1 MKTKRFC
8 WILLLN
14 LLVLTAGAEPY
25 ETVVLKNGSVLEG
38 YISVQHPGKDI
49 IFFAEKATV
58 YIPVKQVKSV
68 LEYDIE
74 IETLS
79 DPWKAWVGDNPL
91 LVKTVRG
98 SKFLQ
103 MTDIILV
110 ETPLYSNW
118 NVVPRKVR
126 ILEKGEVIKYLDF
139 TPNSY
144 YLDWKDIQAI
154 KRAPRATTDLTGLID
169 VVALRTGEKYEGQII
184 EQIPG
189 ERIRLLKNDGIVEVI
204 NAGQIAF
211 QQKKKLNPNQSL
223 FEQSPLLDVVCIK
236 IPVSL

>member
-110 ETPLYSNW
+110 ETAENDTVVLDSAVVRETNPRFIQTGTLFPAKCVYWKKEKSSNILILLLIPIIW
-118 NVVPRKVR
+118 IGKIYRLSNV
-126 ILEKGEVIKYLDF
+126 L
-139 TPNSY
+139 
-144 YLDWKDIQAI
+144 
-154 KRAPRATTDLTGLID
+154 
-169 VVALRTGEKYEGQII
+169 
-184 EQIPG
+184 PG
-189 ERIRLLKNDGIVEVI
+189 PQPI
-204 NAGQIAF
+204 
-211 QQKKKLNPNQSL
+211 
-223 FEQSPLLDVVCIK
+223 
-236 IPVSL
+236 

>member
-25 ETVVLKNGSVLEG
+25 ETVVLKTALCSKV
-38 YISVQHPGKDI
+38 
-49 IFFAEKATV
+49 IFLFSIRERYYLFAEKATV

-110 ETPLYSNW
+110 ETAENDTVVLDSAVVRETNTPLYSNW

-126 ILEKGEVIKYLDF
+126 ILEKEKSSNI
-139 TPNSY
+139 
-144 YLDWKDIQAI
+144 
-154 KRAPRATTDLTGLID
+154 LI
-169 VVALRTGEKYEGQII
+169 LLLIPII
-184 EQIPG
+184 WIGKIYRLSNVLPG
-189 ERIRLLKNDGIVEVI
+189 PQPI
-204 NAGQIAF
+204 
-211 QQKKKLNPNQSL
+211 
-223 FEQSPLLDVVCIK
+223 
-236 IPVSL
+236 